1 MTTEWQPY
9 AVGMKD
15 VGVRIYAKSRR
26 QEDGDGLTERVRRI
40 LTFKKAK
47 TAYLQMEGDIA
58 GAKSVEGL

>member
-1 MTTEWQPY
+1 MSEPKMTLAEWE
-9 AVGMKD
+9 ALAA
-15 VGVRIYAKSRR
+15 AKGKAG
-26 QEDGDGLTERVRRI
+26 GDGQTERVRRI